1 MREPVPFGRY
11 LLLERVDVGGM
22 AEVFAARVTDGEGA
36 GRLVAVKRLLPTLA
50 EDPASVAMFLDE
62 ARIAVQLDH
71 PSIARVDDLGQHGAT
86 YYIAMEYV
94 PGRPLKAVMEALA
107 TRGERLA
114 LPLCALVAVRML
126 AALEH
131 AHARCDGA
139 GRPLGIV
146 HRDVSPQN
154 VLLSFEGEVKLIDFG
169 LAHAGERG
177 ARQEPGVVR
186 GKAAYL
192 SPEQA
197 RGLPVDARSDLFSAG
212 VVLHELLTGR
222 RLFGAPSD
230 LLALE
235 RVLEAPVP
243 SPRAA
248 RPEVPVPLAAA
259 VLASLER
266 EPGRRPASAA
276 ALAAALA
283 PFAREPAEAAA
294 ELAQLMGE
302 LFPRELAAERS
313 RVAAAAAS

>member
-1 MREPVPFGRY
+1 MRDPVLFGRY
-11 LLLERVDVGGM
+11 LLLERIGVGGM
-22 AEVFAARVTDGEGA
+22 AEVFTARVAEGEGA

-50 EDPASVAMFLDE
+50 EDPAAVAMFLDE

-71 PSIARVDDLGQHGAT
+71 PCIARVDDLGQHGAA
-86 YYIAMEYV
+86 YFIAMEHV
-94 PGRPLKAVMEALA
+94 AGRPLKAVLDALA
-107 TRGERLA
+107 ARCDRLA
-114 LPLCALVAVRML
+114 VPLCALIGVRML

-146 HRDVSPQN
+146 HRDVSPHN

-177 ARQEPGVVR
+177 ARQEPGVLR
-186 GKAAYL
+186 GKTAYL

-222 RLFGAPSD
+222 RLFAAPSD

-235 RVLEAPVP
+235 HVLEAPVP
-243 SPRAA
+243 SPRAS
-248 RPEVPVPLAAA
+248 RPEIPEALAGA
-259 VLASLER
+259 VLAALER
-266 EPGRRPASAA
+266 EPRRRPASAA
-276 ALAAALA
+276 ALSATLG
-283 PFAREPAEAAA
+283 PFACQPSVAAV
-294 ELAQLMGE
+294 ELAQLMRT
-302 LFPRELAAERS
+302 LFPRELAAERAQTADDS
-313 RVAAAAAS
+313 

>member
-11 LLLERVDVGGM
+11 LLLERVDIGGM
-22 AEVFAARVTDGEGA
+22 AEVFTARVTQGEGA

-50 EDPASVAMFLDE
+50 EDSDMVAMFLDE

-94 PGRPLKAVMEALA
+94 AGRPLKAVMDALA
-107 TRGERLA
+107 ARGERLA
-114 LPLCALVAVRML
+114 VPLCSLVAVRML

-131 AHARCDGA
+131 AHARCDGD
-139 GRPLGIV
+139 GRPIRIV

-186 GKAAYL
+186 GKTAYL

-197 RGLPVDARSDLFSAG
+197 GGLPVDGRSDLFSAG

-222 RLFGAPSD
+222 RLFAAPSD
-230 LLALE
+230 LLTLE
-235 RVLEAPVP
+235 HVLEAPVP
-243 SPRAA
+243 SPRAL
-248 RPEVPVPLAAA
+248 RPEIPEAVADA
-259 VLASLER
+259 VLSALER
-266 EPGRRPASAA
+266 DPERRPPSAA
-276 ALAAALA
+276 ALAAALG
-283 PFAREPAEAAA
+283 PFARAPAAGSA
-294 ELAQLMGE
+294 ELAQLMRE
-302 LFPRELAAERS
+302 LFPRELAAERARAS
-313 RVAAAAAS
+313 TAAP